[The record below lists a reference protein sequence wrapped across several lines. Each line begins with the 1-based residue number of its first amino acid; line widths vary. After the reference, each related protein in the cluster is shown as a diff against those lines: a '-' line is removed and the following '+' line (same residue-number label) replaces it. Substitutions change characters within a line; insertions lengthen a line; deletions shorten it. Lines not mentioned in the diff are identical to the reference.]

1 MKRYLKNNKECIF
14 CSTRK
19 KLIQVTPEEI
29 VRQEFVFKLINE
41 YNVPPELISVEVPL
55 SYYKKGKP
63 GRADIIVSGLDQ
75 NSRELIPLIVIE
87 CKAPSIH
94 LTDKVFQQVMG
105 YDEFLGPEIMV
116 MTNGI
121 ETISYSWN
129 DEKDDYREIEFIP
142 SYADIIA
149 GIDLKFQE
157 DFNEPWIRPNHK
169 DSLDLNHK
177 ILLNDAIIGE
187 DSDKM
192 WIPLVTNLAGLIYD
206 ESLIAK
212 NIQINENIKLIDG
225 GLRYTTFGNSGG
237 GGFTG
242 MYRYFI
248 FKNLNNETEII
259 SISIMGKLSSKN
271 HPKWGNSKGN
281 TIFNIAIDDFENSH
295 LSLEYALDRFVIKE
309 NCKYSFWHDGT
320 LTVGKLGRV
329 KNIEVINYIKENSPS
344 LIKDDRIYLG
354 TVDNAFEFKW
364 EDIQVA
370 SLISN
375 FIKYGLIRDQ
385 FRKSYKQASI

>member
-14 CSTRK
+14 CNSRR

-29 VRQEFVFKLINE
+29 VRQEFVSKLINE
-41 YNVPPELISVEVPL
+41 YHVPQELISVEVPL

-63 GRADIIVSGLDQ
+63 GRADIIVLGLDQ
-75 NSRELIPLIVIE
+75 DSRELIPLIVIE
-87 CKAPSIH
+87 CKAPNIH

-129 DEKDDYREIEFIP
+129 NEKDDYCKIEFIP

-157 DFNEPWIRPNHK
+157 DFNEPWIRPDHK
-169 DSLDLNHK
+169 DPLDINYQ

-187 DSDKM
+187 DSNKM
-192 WIPLVTNLAGLIYD
+192 WIPLITNLAGLIYD
-206 ESLIAK
+206 ESQIAK
-212 NIQINENIKLIDG
+212 NIQINDKTKVIDG
-225 GLRYTTFGNSGG
+225 GLRYTTFGNAGG
-237 GGFTG
+237 GSFTG
-242 MYRYFI
+242 MYRYFMLE
-248 FKNLNNETEII
+248 NLNNETEII

-295 LSLEYALDRFVIKE
+295 LSLEYALDRFVTKE

-354 TVDNAFEFKW
+354 TVDNTIEFKW

-375 FIKYGLIRDQ
+375 FIKYGIIRDQ
-385 FRKSYKQASI
+385 FRRAYKQASI